1 MTYKEYTNGD
11 KKVMQAVRMRIN
23 RAAEKG
29 LITKVSVK
37 EHIEIPEV
45 VMLFLTGNTGKS
57 KVVSSANLQ
66 IAIKPQKPTKQA
78 TIQIPCN
85 NSAFA
90 IDQQPVKSQIS
101 SVFSSVLNFSASDA
115 AMATVCIVTAYGLI
129 SQYGLIGTGAAI
141 LYAIFALNT
150 SRLTKKELSLDSA
163 KMAVNW
169 LIAFELAL
177 VYVHSTMY
185 YQKIVTN
192 TGLMFNTGGWDTILT
207 ACLFGLGTSLLPIVL
222 LLVSITETREKAEN
236 ERINAPAQN

>member
-1 MTYKEYTNGD
+1 MTDQITYKAFCEQHNKTID
-11 KKVMQAVRMRIN
+11 AVRM
-23 RAAEKG
+23 
-29 LITKVSVK
+29 KVRRKLGKQSVN
-37 EHIEIPEV
+37 ENDVIPPNV
-45 VMLFLTGNTGKS
+45 LSMLTGGAVVGVIATNEIGARGKRP
-57 KVVSSANLQ
+57 KA
-66 IAIKPQKPTKQA
+66 AKQA
-78 TIQIPCN
+78 TIPMMAN
-85 NSAFA
+85 NSIFA
-90 IDQQPVKSQIS
+90 VDQAPVKSQMS

-236 ERINAPAQN
+236 ERINAPTQN

>member
-1 MTYKEYTNGD
+1 MTYNEYTNGSE
-11 KKVMQAVRMRIN
+11 KAMQVIRMKIN

-37 EHIEIPEV
+37 KHFNIPKEV
-45 VMLFLTGNTGKS
+45 LALLSDNAA
-57 KVVSSANLQ
+57 VSS
-66 IAIKPQKPTKQA
+66 IAPDQKQDVSKRPKAAKQA
-78 TIQIPCN
+78 TIPMPVN
-85 NSAFA
+85 NSIFA
-90 IDQQPVKSQIS
+90 AEQTPVKSQMS
-101 SVFSSVLNFSASDA
+101 SIFSPVLRFSASDA
-115 AMATVCIVTAYGLI
+115 AMVTVCIVTAYGLI

-150 SRLTKKELSLDSA
+150 SRLTKKELSLESA

-169 LIAFELAL
+169 LIGFELAL

-222 LLVSITETREKAEN
+222 LLVSITETKEKSEHN
-236 ERINAPAQN
+236 YQNA

>member
-1 MTYKEYTNGD
+1 MEQITYGQYIEQTGETID
-11 KKVMQAVRMRIN
+11 AVRMRVRRKLGKQPVN
-23 RAAEKG
+23 VDG
-29 LITKVSVK
+29 V
-37 EHIEIPEV
+37 IPTNV
-45 VMLFLTGNTGKS
+45 LSMLTGGGAASGSIAPAQIDVRGKRP
-57 KVVSSANLQ
+57 KA
-66 IAIKPQKPTKQA
+66 AKQA
-78 TIQIPCN
+78 TIPMPVN
-85 NSAFA
+85 NSFFA
-90 IDQQPVKSQIS
+90 AEQEPVKSQMS
-101 SVFSSVLNFSASDA
+101 SIFLPVLRFSASDA

-150 SRLTKKELSLDSA
+150 SRLTKKELSLESA

-169 LIAFELAL
+169 LIGFELAL

-222 LLVSITETREKAEN
+222 LLVSITETKEKSEHN
-236 ERINAPAQN
+236 YQNA